1 MVNDEQLQQLINRC
15 RRLASEM
22 TDEAT
27 RAALERLALEYEA
40 QLNHR
45 PGPFMLGPDSPRE

>member
-22 TDEAT
+22 TDEAN

-40 QLNHR
+40 QLNHQ
-45 PGPFMLGPDSPRE
+45 PGAFMLGPDSPRE

>member
-1 MVNDEQLQQLINRC
+1 MVNDEQLQQLIYRC

-22 TDEAT
+22 TDEAN

-40 QLNHR
+40 QLNHQ
-45 PGPFMLGPDSPRE
+45 PGAFMLGPDSPRE